1 MDGLFDNLLLGLTT
15 AFAWNNILWCVI
27 GVTLGTLIGVIP
39 GVGTLATM
47 SLLFPI
53 TYHLDPTAALIMLAG
68 IWYGSTYGG
77 STASILLN
85 LPGTPANAVTCLDG
99 FPMAKQGRAG
109 VALLMTTVASFV
121 GASVGIILL
130 ILFSEPIAS
139 IAFKFGPGEYFSMMV
154 LGLVAASVVSSGSAI
169 KGVTM
174 VVAGVMLGLVGTDV
188 NSGVAR
194 FTLGFMELMDGV
206 GIVALAMGLFG
217 LTEIIASINHVK
229 AADRKVNV
237 SMKSMLPTRD
247 EVKRSWGGMAR
258 GSGIGSW
265 LGVLPGVGPTVAAF
279 MAYAVEK
286 RISKTPERFGK
297 GTIEGIMAP
306 ETANSASDMASFIP
320 TLTLGIPGSVTMA
333 LIIGALMIHG
343 IQPGPN
349 MLNEQPAM
357 FWGLV
362 MSFWIGNILLVIL
375 NVPMIGVWVRVLTI
389 PYHILYPSIVMFV
402 CIGVYGV
409 NNNIFDVYAVLLFG
423 IAGYILRVLQ
433 FEPAPLLLGYVLG
446 PMLEE
451 NFRRAMLLSRGSV
464 SDAFIARPISLW
476 LLVVTAL
483 VLAWGI
489 WSALRQRSTV
499 SVAQSA
505 VAAEPAPRQS

>member
-1 MDGLFDNLLLGLTT
+1 MEGLFDNLALGLTT
-15 AFAWNNILWCVI
+15 ALAWNNLLWCVI

-53 TYHLDPTAALIMLAG
+53 TYHLDPTAAVIMLAG

-109 VALLMTTVASFV
+109 VALLMTTFASFV
-121 GASVGIILL
+121 GASVGIIMLT
-130 ILFSEPIAS
+130 LFSEPIVS
-139 IAFKFGPGEYFSMMV
+139 IAFKFGPAEYFAMML

-174 VVAGVMLGLVGTDV
+174 VVGGVMLGLVGTDV
-188 NSGVAR
+188 NSGAAR
-194 FTLGFMELMDGV
+194 FTLGFPELMDGV

-217 LTEIIASINHVK
+217 ITEIIASINHVK
-229 AADRKVNV
+229 AADRKLDV

-247 EVKRSWGGMAR
+247 EVNRSWGGMAR
-258 GSGIGSW
+258 GSGIGAS

-286 RISKTPERFGK
+286 RVSKTPERFGK
-297 GTIEGIMAP
+297 GTVEGIMAP

-333 LIIGALMIHG
+333 LIIGALMVHG
-343 IQPGPN
+343 IQPGPA
-349 MLNEQPAM
+349 MLTEQPAM
-357 FWGLV
+357 FWGLI
-362 MSFWIGNILLVIL
+362 MSFWIGNIILVIL
-375 NVPMIGVWVRVLTI
+375 NIPMIGLWVRVLTI
-389 PYHILYPSIVMFV
+389 PYHILYPAIVMFV

-409 NNNIFDVYAVLLFG
+409 NNNVFDVYAVLVFG
-423 IAGYILRVLQ
+423 LAGYVLRVLH

-464 SDAFIARPISLW
+464 NDAFFARPISLW
-476 LLVVTAL
+476 LLVFTGAL
-483 VLAWGI
+483 LVWGI
-489 WSALRQRSTV
+489 WSSLRRRPTV
-499 SVAQSA
+499 KTVKSA
-505 VAAEPAPRQS
+505 ESM

>member
-1 MDGLFDNLLLGLTT
+1 MELLGNLVLGLST
-15 AFAWNNILWCVI
+15 ALAWNNLLWCVI
-27 GVTLGTLIGVIP
+27 GVALGTLIGVIP

-53 TYHLDPTAALIMLAG
+53 TYHLEPTAALIMLSG

-99 FPMAKQGRAG
+99 FPMAKQGRGG
-109 VALLMTTVASFV
+109 VALLMTTIASFV
-121 GASVGIILL
+121 GASVGIALL
-130 ILFSEPIAS
+130 TLFSEPIAN
-139 IAFKFGPGEYFSMMV
+139 IAFKFGPAEYFAIMV

-169 KGVTM
+169 KGITM
-174 VVAGVMLGLVGTDV
+174 VVGGVLLGLVGTDV
-188 NSGVAR
+188 NSGVSR
-194 FTLGFMELMDGV
+194 FDFGFPELQDGV

-217 LTEIIASINHVK
+217 ITEIIASINHVK
-229 AADRKVNV
+229 AADSKMDV

-258 GSGIGSW
+258 GSGIGAW
-265 LGVLPGVGPTVAAF
+265 LGVLPGVGPTVAAY

-286 RISKTPERFGK
+286 RVSKTPERFGK

-333 LIIGALMIHG
+333 LIIGAMMIHG
-343 IQPGPN
+343 IQPGPQ
-349 MLNEQPAM
+349 MLTEQPAM

-362 MSFWIGNILLVIL
+362 MSFWIGNIVLVIL
-375 NVPMIGVWVRVLTI
+375 NVPMIGMWIRVLTI
-389 PYHILYPSIVMFV
+389 PYHILYPAIVMFV

-409 NNNIFDVYAVLLFG
+409 NNNVFDVYLVLLFG
-423 IAGYILRVLQ
+423 IAGYVLRVLD

-451 NFRRAMLLSRGSV
+451 NFRRAMLLSRGSFQT
-464 SDAFIARPISLW
+464 FIERPISMWVLALTAV
-476 LLVVTAL
+476 LLV
-483 VLAWGI
+483 WGV
-489 WSALRQRSTV
+489 WSSLRQRS
-499 SVAQSA
+499 A
-505 VAAEPAPRQS
+505 VALSDSTPKAA

>member
-1 MDGLFDNLLLGLTT
+1 MDFFDNMMLGLQT
-15 AFAWNNILWCVI
+15 AFVWNNLMWCII
-27 GVTLGTLIGVIP
+27 GVSLGTLIGVIP

-53 TYHLDPTAALIMLAG
+53 TYHLDATAAVIMLAG

-99 FPMAKQGRAG
+99 FPMAKKGRAG

-121 GASVGIILL
+121 GASVGIIMLM
-130 ILFSEPIAS
+130 LFSEPIAS
-139 IAFKFGPGEYFSMMV
+139 VAFKFGPAEYFAMMV
-154 LGLVAASVVSSGSAI
+154 LGLVAASVVSAGSAI
-169 KGVTM
+169 KGITM
-174 VVAGVMLGLVGTDV
+174 VVGGVVLGLVGTDV
-188 NSGVAR
+188 NSGVSR
-194 FTLGFMELMDGV
+194 FTLGFPELMDGV

-217 LTEIIASINHVK
+217 ITEIIASINHVK
-229 AADRKVNV
+229 AADRKMDV
-237 SMKSMLPTRD
+237 SMKAMLPTRD

-258 GSGIGSW
+258 GSGIGAW

-286 RISKTPERFGK
+286 RVSKTPEHFGK

-333 LIIGALMIHG
+333 LIIGALMVHG
-343 IQPGPN
+343 IQPGPA
-349 MLNEQPAM
+349 MLAEQPDM
-357 FWGLV
+357 FWGLI
-362 MSFWIGNILLVIL
+362 MSFWIGNIILVIL
-375 NVPMIGVWVRVLTI
+375 NIPMIGIWVRVLTI
-389 PYHILYPSIVMFV
+389 PYHILYPAIVMFV

-409 NNNIFDVYAVLLFG
+409 NNNVFDVYAVLVFG
-423 IAGYILRVLQ
+423 IIGYILRVLD

-451 NFRRAMLLSRGSV
+451 NFRRAMLLSRGSIN
-464 SDAFIARPISLW
+464 DAFIGRPISLW
-476 LLVVTAL
+476 LLVLTA
-483 VLAWGI
+483 VLLIWGI
-489 WSALRQRSTV
+489 WSSMRRRPTV
-499 SVAQSA
+499 DVAKA
-505 VAAEPAPRQS
+505 VESL

>member
-1 MDGLFDNLLLGLTT
+1 MDGLLDNILLGLGT
-15 AFAWNNILWCVI
+15 ALAWNNLLWCVI

-53 TYHLDPTAALIMLAG
+53 TYHLDAIAAVIMLAG

-130 ILFSEPIAS
+130 MLFAEPIANV
-139 IAFKFGPGEYFSMMV
+139 AFKFGPSEYFAMMV
-154 LGLVAASVVSSGSAI
+154 LGLVAASVVSAGSAI
-169 KGVTM
+169 KGITM
-174 VVAGVMLGLVGTDV
+174 VVGGVLLGLVGTDV
-188 NSGVAR
+188 NSGVSR
-194 FTLGFMELMDGV
+194 FTLDFPELQDGV

-217 LTEIIASINHVK
+217 ITEIIGSINHVK
-229 AADRKVNV
+229 AADSKMDV

-258 GSGIGSW
+258 GSGIGAW

-286 RISKTPERFGK
+286 RVSKTPERFGK
-297 GTIEGIMAP
+297 GAIEGIMAP
-306 ETANSASDMASFIP
+306 ETSNSASDMASFIP

-349 MLNEQPAM
+349 MLTEQPAM

-362 MSFWIGNILLVIL
+362 MSFWIGNIILVIL
-375 NVPMIGVWVRVLTI
+375 NVPMIGLWVRVLTI
-389 PYHILYPSIVMFV
+389 PYHMLYPAIVMFV
-402 CIGVYGV
+402 CIGVYGI
-409 NNNIFDVYAVLLFG
+409 NNNVFDVYAVLLFG
-423 IAGYILRVLQ
+423 IAGYVLRVLH

-464 SDAFIARPISLW
+464 SDAFFVRPISMW
-476 LLVVTAL
+476 LLILTAAL
-483 VLAWGI
+483 LAWGM
-489 WSALRQRSTV
+489 WSSIRQRATV
-499 SVAQSA
+499 TMAQSPES
-505 VAAEPAPRQS
+505 V

>member
-1 MDGLFDNLLLGLTT
+1 MNLFDNLILGLST
-15 AFAWNNILWCVI
+15 AFAWNNLLWCVI
-27 GVTLGTLIGVIP
+27 GVSLGTLIGVIP

-53 TYHLDPTAALIMLAG
+53 TYHLDPTAAVIMLAG

-121 GASVGIILL
+121 GASVGIIML
-130 ILFSEPIAS
+130 ILFSEPIAN
-139 IAFKFGPGEYFSMMV
+139 IAFKFGPAEYFAMMV

-169 KGVTM
+169 KGITM
-174 VVAGVMLGLVGTDV
+174 VVGGVMLGLVGTDV
-188 NSGVAR
+188 NSGAAR
-194 FTLGFMELMDGV
+194 FTLDFPELQDGV

-217 LTEIIASINHVK
+217 VTEIIASINHVK
-229 AADRKVNV
+229 AADHKVDV

-258 GSGIGSW
+258 GSGIGAW

-286 RISKTPERFGK
+286 RVSKTPEKFGK

-306 ETANSASDMASFIP
+306 ETSNSASDMASFIP

-343 IQPGPN
+343 IQPGPS
-349 MLNEQPAM
+349 MLVEQPAM
-357 FWGLV
+357 FWGLI
-362 MSFWIGNILLVIL
+362 MSFWIGNVLLVIL
-375 NVPMIGVWVRVLTI
+375 NIPMIGLWVRVLTI
-389 PYHILYPSIVMFV
+389 PYHILYPAIIMFV

-409 NNNIFDVYAVLLFG
+409 NNNVFDVYAVLVFG
-423 IAGYILRVLQ
+423 LVGYVLRILH

-451 NFRRAMLLSRGSV
+451 NFRRAMLLSRGSMN
-464 SDAFIARPISLW
+464 DAFIARPISFW
-476 LLVVTAL
+476 LLMLTAAL
-483 VLAWGI
+483 LAWGL
-489 WSALRQRSTV
+489 WTGLRKRPAVKLAPSTE
-499 SVAQSA
+499 ST
-505 VAAEPAPRQS
+505 

>member
-1 MDGLFDNLLLGLTT
+1 MDGLFDNILLGLVT
-15 AFAWNNILWCVI
+15 AFAWNNLLWCII

-53 TYHLDPTAALIMLAG
+53 TYHLDPTAAVIMLAG

-109 VALLMTTVASFV
+109 VALLMTTVASFA
-121 GASVGIILL
+121 GASVGILML
-130 ILFSEPIAS
+130 TLFATPIAN
-139 IAFKFGPGEYFSMMV
+139 IAFKFGPAEYFAMMV

-174 VVAGVMLGLVGTDV
+174 VVGGVLLGLVGTDV
-188 NSGVAR
+188 NSGVTR
-194 FTLGFMELMDGV
+194 FTLGFPELQDGV

-217 LTEIIASINHVK
+217 ITEIIASINHVK
-229 AADRKVNV
+229 AADRKMDV
-237 SMKSMLPTRD
+237 SMKAMLPTRD

-258 GSGIGSW
+258 GSGIGAW
-265 LGVLPGVGPTVAAF
+265 LGVMPGVGPTVSAF

-286 RISKTPERFGK
+286 RVSKTPERFGK
-297 GTIEGIMAP
+297 GAIEGIVAP

-333 LIIGALMIHG
+333 LIMGALMIHG
-343 IQPGPN
+343 VQPGPS
-349 MLNEQPAM
+349 MLSDQPAM

-362 MSFWIGNILLVIL
+362 MSFWIGNIILVIL
-375 NVPMIGVWVRVLTI
+375 NVPMIGLWVRVLTI
-389 PYHILYPSIVMFV
+389 PYHILYPAIVMFI

-409 NNNIFDVYAVLLFG
+409 NNNVFDVYAVLLFG
-423 IAGYILRVLQ
+423 IVGYVLRVLH

-446 PMLEE
+446 PLLEE
-451 NFRRAMLLSRGSV
+451 NFRRAMLLSRGSISEAFFV
-464 SDAFIARPISLW
+464 SPVSLW
-476 LLVVTAL
+476 LLILTAVLL
-483 VLAWGI
+483 VWGL
-489 WSALRQRSTV
+489 WSSLRRRPAV
-499 SVAQSA
+499 SVA
-505 VAAEPAPRQS
+505 

>member
-1 MDGLFDNLLLGLTT
+1 MELLDNLMLGLTT
-15 AFAWNNILWCVI
+15 ALAWNNLLWCIV
-27 GVTLGTLIGVIP
+27 GVALGTLIGVIP

-53 TYHLDPTAALIMLAG
+53 TYHLEPTAALIMLAG

-99 FPMAKQGRAG
+99 FPMAKQGRGG

-121 GASVGIILL
+121 GASVGILL
-130 ILFSEPIAS
+130 LTLFSAPIAS
-139 IAFKFGPGEYFSMMV
+139 IAFKFGPAEYFAIMM

-169 KGVTM
+169 KGITM
-174 VVAGVMLGLVGTDV
+174 VVGGVMLGLVGTDV

-194 FTLGFMELMDGV
+194 FDFGFPELQDGV

-217 LTEIIASINHVK
+217 ITEIIASINHVK
-229 AADRKVNV
+229 AADRKMDV
-237 SMKSMLPTRD
+237 SMKAMLPTRD
-247 EVKRSWGGMAR
+247 EVKRSWGPMAR
-258 GSGIGSW
+258 GSGIGAW
-265 LGVLPGVGPTVAAF
+265 LGVLPGVGPTVSAF

-286 RISKTPERFGK
+286 RVSKTPERFGK

-306 ETANSASDMASFIP
+306 ETSNSASDMASFIP

-333 LIIGALMIHG
+333 LIIGAMMIHG
-343 IQPGPN
+343 IQPGPQ
-349 MLNEQPAM
+349 MLTEQPAM

-362 MSFWIGNILLVIL
+362 MSFWIGNIVLVIL
-375 NVPMIGVWVRVLTI
+375 NVPMIGMWIRVLTI
-389 PYHILYPSIVMFV
+389 PYHILYPAIVMFV

-409 NNNIFDVYAVLLFG
+409 NNNVFDVYAVLVFG
-423 IAGYILRVLQ
+423 IAGYVLRVLD

-451 NFRRAMLLSRGSV
+451 NFRRAMLLSRGSFQT
-464 SDAFIARPISLW
+464 FIERPISMWVLF
-476 LLVVTAL
+476 LTAAL
-483 VLAWGI
+483 LAWGL
-489 WSALRQRSTV
+489 WSSLRQRPAVTM
-499 SVAQSA
+499 AQSP
-505 VAAEPAPRQS
+505 EPA

>member
-1 MDGLFDNLLLGLTT
+1 MELLGNLVLGLST
-15 AFAWNNILWCVI
+15 ALAWNNLLWCVI
-27 GVTLGTLIGVIP
+27 GVALGTLIGVIP

-53 TYHLDPTAALIMLAG
+53 TYHLEPTAALIMLSG

-99 FPMAKQGRAG
+99 FPMAKQGRGG

-121 GASVGIILL
+121 GASVGIVLL
-130 ILFSEPIAS
+130 TLFSEPIAN
-139 IAFKFGPGEYFSMMV
+139 IAFKFGPAEYFAIMV

-169 KGVTM
+169 KGITM
-174 VVAGVMLGLVGTDV
+174 VVGGVLLGLVGTDV
-188 NSGVAR
+188 NSGVSR
-194 FTLGFMELMDGV
+194 FDFGFPELQDGV

-217 LTEIIASINHVK
+217 ITEIIASINHVK
-229 AADRKVNV
+229 AADSKMDV

-258 GSGIGSW
+258 GSGIGAW
-265 LGVLPGVGPTVAAF
+265 LGVLPGVGPTVAAY

-286 RISKTPERFGK
+286 RVSKKPERFGK

-333 LIIGALMIHG
+333 LIIGAMMIHG
-343 IQPGPN
+343 IQPGPQ
-349 MLNEQPAM
+349 MLTEQPGM

-362 MSFWIGNILLVIL
+362 MSFWIGNIVLVIL
-375 NVPMIGVWVRVLTI
+375 NVPMIGMWIRVLTI
-389 PYHILYPSIVMFV
+389 PYHILYPAIVMFV

-409 NNNIFDVYAVLLFG
+409 NNNVFDVYLVLLFG
-423 IAGYILRVLQ
+423 IVGYVLRVLD

-451 NFRRAMLLSRGSV
+451 NFRRAMLLSRGSFQT
-464 SDAFIARPISLW
+464 FIDRPISMWVLILTVV
-476 LLVVTAL
+476 LLV
-483 VLAWGI
+483 WGV
-489 WSALRQRSTV
+489 WSSLRQRS
-499 SVAQSA
+499 SVALSDA
-505 VAAEPAPRQS
+505 SPKAA

>member
-1 MDGLFDNLLLGLTT
+1 MEFLGNLMLGLTT
-15 AFAWNNILWCVI
+15 ALAWNNLLWCIV
-27 GVTLGTLIGVIP
+27 GVALGTLIGVIP

-53 TYHLDPTAALIMLAG
+53 TYHLEPTAALIMLAG

-99 FPMAKQGRAG
+99 FPMAKQGRGG

-121 GASVGIILL
+121 GASVGILL
-130 ILFSEPIAS
+130 LMLFSEPIAS
-139 IAFKFGPGEYFSMMV
+139 VAFKFGPAEYFSLMV

-169 KGVTM
+169 KGLTM
-174 VVAGVMLGLVGTDV
+174 VVGGVLLGMVGTDV

-194 FTLGFMELMDGV
+194 FDFGFPELQDGV

-217 LTEIIASINHVK
+217 VTEIIASINHVK
-229 AADRKVNV
+229 AADRKIDV
-237 SMKSMLPTRD
+237 SMKAMLPSRD
-247 EVKRSWGGMAR
+247 ELKRSWGPMAR
-258 GSGIGSW
+258 GSGIGAW

-279 MAYAVEK
+279 MSYAVEK
-286 RISKTPERFGK
+286 RVSKSPERFGK
-297 GTIEGIMAP
+297 GAVEGIMAP
-306 ETANSASDMASFIP
+306 ETSNSASDMASFIP

-333 LIIGALMIHG
+333 LIIGAMMIHG
-343 IQPGPN
+343 IQPGPQ
-349 MLNEQPAM
+349 MLTEQPAM

-362 MSFWIGNILLVIL
+362 MSFWIGNIVLVIL
-375 NVPMIGVWVRVLTI
+375 NVPMIGLWIRVLTI

-409 NNNIFDVYAVLLFG
+409 NNNVFDVYLVLLFG
-423 IAGYILRVLQ
+423 IAGYVLRVLH

-451 NFRRAMLLSRGSV
+451 NFRRAMLLSRGSFQT
-464 SDAFIARPISLW
+464 FIERPISMWVLILTAA
-476 LLVVTAL
+476 LLV
-483 VLAWGI
+483 WGV
-489 WSALRQRSTV
+489 WSSLRQRSTV
-499 SVAQSA
+499 TLASSPTSA
-505 VAAEPAPRQS
+505 